1 MIGARRERI
10 ERRNFMIGL
19 FLPTMSGGWTVS
31 HATNLATYRYEYLR
45 DWPLL
50 VNAGFSAAGKD
61 FAARLCDWIFILSN
75 RPTDFDEDF
84 IFLGTFQIFG
94 TPEQVVEKFMRLKR
108 AGCDG
113 VHLVFLDWMH
123 DLKFFGE

>member
-1 MIGARRERI
+1 MR
-10 ERRNFMIGL
+10 
-19 FLPTMSGGWTVS
+19 
-31 HATNLATYRYEYLR
+31 
-45 DWPLL
+45 
-50 VNAGFSAAGKD
+50 
-61 FAARLCDWIFILSN
+61 
-75 RPTDFDEDF
+75 EDF

-123 DLKFFGE
+123 DLKFFGERVLPMLRQAMGDTK